1 MVRVHIYGVIRARF
15 ILSDTYSG
23 AVHRRVSRVENALG
37 SAAVDSSLPCTHP
50 IPWLMSRSDDIA
62 IAHRLSES
70 YFQERQH
77 LITGKLDILGVIED
91 EDPPAL
97 LGI

>member
-1 MVRVHIYGVIRARF
+1 
-15 ILSDTYSG
+15 
-23 AVHRRVSRVENALG
+23 
-37 SAAVDSSLPCTHP
+37 
-50 IPWLMSRSDDIA
+50 MSRSDDIA

-91 EDPPAL
+91 EDPTAL
-97 LGI
+97 IGI